1 MSASILLVRIPKSQD
16 QYQIDLGILYQDA
29 GSETIGKVN
38 INYFIMTDLKLL
50 NYAEEL
56 CVGEGD
62 VVGSTMEII
71 PFSKIPT
78 VIRVCE
84 DRLRTYY
91 RMALE
96 IREDND
102 DPLFDEFTGRIKLIS
117 DVRFI
122 LKQRLNEFAEDDN
135 VFIVMDY

>member
-1 MSASILLVRIPKSQD
+1 MSANILLVRIPKSQD
-16 QYQIDLGILYQDA
+16 QYQIDLGILYQEA
-29 GSETIGKVN
+29 GSETIGTVN

-50 NYAEEL
+50 NYTEEL

-96 IREDND
+96 LREDND

-117 DVRFI
+117 DIRFI
-122 LKQRLNEFAEDDN
+122 LKQRLEKFTEDDN

>member
-16 QYQIDLGILYQDA
+16 RYQIDLGILYQDA

-50 NYAEEL
+50 NYTEEL

-122 LKQRLNEFAEDDN
+122 LKQRLDKFAEGDN